1 MASMFSGHR
10 SIVIVLFS
18 VLCMA
23 FHACSDELDMLLQ
36 IKASLKDS
44 DSRVL
49 DTWRAEDSVCSFSGI
64 MCNDKQK
71 VQEINLSQENLAGT
85 LPFDVICSLDSLE
98 KLSLGSN
105 FLSGKISD
113 HLANCTKLTYL
124 DLGNNSFSGEVP
136 DLSSLTRLSF
146 LSLNCSGV
154 SGSFP
159 WSSLRN
165 LTALTFLS
173 LGDNLFE
180 KSPFPLE
187 ILNLDKLYWLYLTNS
202 SIEGQIPEEIE
213 NLSLLENLELSDNFL
228 FGKIPEGITKLA
240 KLSQLELY
248 DNNLSGNFPEGFGNL
263 TTLRKLDVS
272 NNSLEGDISV
282 LKSLV
287 NLESLQL
294 FENKFSGEIP
304 GEFGEFEFFQ
314 ELSLY
319 TNQFTGSLPQKIGSW
334 SDFIYI
340 DVSENLFT
348 GLIPPDM
355 CKKGSLTDLLLLQ
368 NNFTGGI
375 PETYANCSSL
385 TRVRVSKNSLSG
397 SVPDGLWGL
406 PNVNLMDLSM
416 NQFEGS
422 VTSNLREAKSL
433 SQLFLSNNKFSG
445 MLPVMMSDASSLVE
459 IELGWNNFSGEIP
472 STLGELKNLSSL
484 HLEANSFTGAIPES
498 LGSCLS
504 LNDISLSGNSLSS
517 GIPYSLGSLPSLNS
531 LNLSHNKLSGKVPL
545 SLSST
550 RLSLLD
556 LSNNQLSGPIPDA
569 LSVEV
574 FSDGFLGNPGLCSN
588 KRISGLKS
596 CSSPGS
602 TESAQLKI
610 IVSIVIAG
618 AFVAI
623 LSLAT
628 FLYVMKSKKNGQNC
642 PMTRRDSWD
651 MKHYHVLS
659 FSEEEVV
666 KALKQENLIGTGGS
680 GNVYKVPLSC
690 GKTLAVKHVWKSNSG
705 GHKGFQMSSPMLGKG
720 KSGSPEY
727 DAEVEALSSIRHVN
741 VVKLYCSIT
750 SEDSN
755 LLVYEYMPNGSLWD
769 QLHTCQKISM
779 DWSVRYDIAVG
790 AARGLEY
797 LHHGYDRPVIHRDVK
812 SSNILLDENMKPR
825 IADFGLAKIVQPNGA
840 KVAATQMIAGTYG
853 YIAPEYAYTYKVDEK
868 SDIYSFGVVL
878 MELVTGKRPTEPEF
892 GENKDIVQ
900 WVCDSMMRS
909 DDSGIG
915 LVDST
920 ISEESKE
927 DAARVLTIAIRCT
940 MKVPNL
946 RPSMRVVVQMLEEVE
961 PFKLSEIVV
970 SKDGENCKQ

>member
-1 MASMFSGHR
+1 MASMISSHR
-10 SIVIVLFS
+10 IIFTVLFS

-23 FHACSDELDMLLQ
+23 FHACSNELDMLLQ
-36 IKASLKDS
+36 IKDRLKDS
-44 DSRVL
+44 DSKVF
-49 DTWRAEDSVCSFSGI
+49 DTWRSDNLVCSFSGI

-71 VQEINLSQENLAGT
+71 VQEINLSQENLVGA
-85 LPFDVICSLDSLE
+85 LPFDVICSLESLE

-105 FLSGKISD
+105 SLSGKISD

-124 DLGNNSFSGEVP
+124 DLGNNYFSGEVP
-136 DLSSLTRLSF
+136 NLSSLNKLSF
-146 LSLNCSGV
+146 LSLNNSGV

-159 WSSLRN
+159 WSSLQN
-165 LTALTFLS
+165 LTSLTFLS

-187 ILNLDKLYWLYLTNS
+187 ILNLDKLYWLYLTNTS
-202 SIEGQIPEEIE
+202 MEGQIPEEIE
-213 NLSLLENLELSDNFL
+213 NLTHLENLELSDNFL
-228 FGKIPEGITKLA
+228 FGKIPVGITKLS

-248 DNNLSGNFPEGFGNL
+248 DNKLTGNFPAGFGNL
-263 TTLRKLDVS
+263 TSLRKLDVS
-272 NNSLEGDISV
+272 NNSLEGHISE

-287 NLESLQL
+287 KLESLQL

-304 GEFGEFEFFQ
+304 LEFGEFKFFQ
-314 ELSLY
+314 EFSLY
-319 TNQFTGSLPQKIGSW
+319 TNKFTGSLPQTIGSW
-334 SDFIYI
+334 SDFVYI
-340 DVSENLFT
+340 DISENLFT

-355 CKKGSLTDLLLLQ
+355 CKKGSLSDLLVLQ

-375 PETYANCSSL
+375 PESYANCPSL
-385 TRVRVSKNSLSG
+385 TRVRLSNNSLSG

-406 PNVNLMDLSM
+406 PNVKMIDLAT

-422 VTSNLREAKSL
+422 VTSNLKEAKSL

-445 MLPVMMSDASSLVE
+445 ELPVTISDASSLVE

-472 STLGELKNLSSL
+472 STIGELKNLSSL
-484 HLEANSFTGAIPES
+484 HLEDNSFSGAIPES
-498 LGSCLS
+498 LGLCIS
-504 LNDISLSGNSLSS
+504 LNDMSLAGNSLSS
-517 GIPYSLGSLPSLNS
+517 GIPDSLGSLPSLNS
-531 LNLSHNKLSGKVPL
+531 LNLSNNKLSGRVPF

-556 LSNNQLSGPIPDA
+556 LSNNLLSGPIPEA
-569 LSVEV
+569 FSVEV
-574 FSDGFLGNPGLCSN
+574 FRDGFLGNPGLCSN

-596 CSSPGS
+596 CSSTGS
-602 TESAQLKI
+602 TESVQLKI
-610 IVSIVIAG
+610 VVSIVIAG
-618 AFVAI
+618 AFVSI

-628 FLYVMKSKKNGQNC
+628 FLYVLKLRKNGQDC

-666 KALKQENLIGTGGS
+666 KALRQENLIGTGGS
-680 GNVYKVPLSC
+680 GNVYKVSLSC
-690 GKTLAVKHVWKSNSG
+690 GKILAVKHVWKSNSG
-705 GHKGFQMSSPMLGKG
+705 GHKSFRMNSPMLGKG
-720 KSGSPEY
+720 KSGSAEY

-779 DWSVRYDIAVG
+779 DWSIRYEIAVG

-812 SSNILLDENMKPR
+812 SSNILLDANMKPR

-900 WVCDSMMRS
+900 WVCDTMMKS

-920 ISEESKE
+920 ISEDLKE

-970 SKDGENCKQ
+970 TKDGENCKQ